1 MSKHRRRI
9 AVFGGTGFLGTHL
22 VRALSSNDF
31 EIVIPSRRPARH
43 KELLV
48 LPNLQVVQADIRN
61 KDEVDQIVENADIVV
76 NLIGILNESK
86 KRNTFERIHAV
97 FPAELA
103 ESCRK
108 HKVSQLLHVSSIG
121 AAVDAPSAYLRSK
134 GRAEAALK
142 EFMDKGLSITIFRPS
157 VIFGANDSFTRK
169 FELLLR
175 LAKGVFLMVCPD
187 ARMQPVYVKDVVQ
200 CMVRAI
206 GEPAAVGQIYELGGP
221 EELTLFEI
229 VSRID
234 KLTGGNHKIIRLSQA
249 QSSMLASFIQF
260 VPGKF
265 FTPDNLLSL
274 QVPNVCSNQLPDW
287 FGYQPRRF
295 TDVAATYLQVRSNR
309 FDRYRRHARR

>member
-1 MSKHRRRI
+1 MNKNRRRI
-9 AVFGGTGFLGTHL
+9 VVFGGTGFLGTHL
-22 VRALSSNDF
+22 VRALASDDF

-48 LPNLQVVQADIRN
+48 LPSLQVMQADIRN

-76 NLIGILNESK
+76 NLVGILNESK

-103 ESCRK
+103 DSCLK

-121 AAVDAPSAYLRSK
+121 AAIDAPSAYLRSK
-134 GRAEAALK
+134 GAAEAKLK
-142 EFMDKGLSITIFRPS
+142 ECMDKGLSITIFRPS

-175 LAKGVFLMVCPD
+175 LAKGVFLLVCPE
-187 ARMQPVYVKDVVQ
+187 AQMQPVYVKDVVQ
-200 CMVRAI
+200 CMIRAI
-206 GEPAAVGQIYELGGP
+206 DEPAAVGQIYELGGP
-221 EELTLFEI
+221 EVLTLFEI

-234 KLTGGNHKIIRLSQA
+234 EMTGGHHKIIRLSQA
-249 QSSMLASFIQF
+249 QSSMLASFIQY

-274 QVPNVCSNQLPDW
+274 QVPNVCSSQLPDW
-287 FGYQPRRF
+287 FGYQPRSF
-295 TDVAATYLQVRSNR
+295 ADVAATYLQARSNR